1 MEDWI
6 ISPEGNAEFIDRMY
20 DLELWIFVELVN
32 QHVLFLSTLLNST
45 IFVTQLDIQIDMKF
59 QISTPNNVSIH
70 PLLSRDEK
78 TVLLQ
83 K

>member
-45 IFVTQLDIQIDMKF
+45 IFVTQLDIPTDRYE
-59 QISTPNNVSIH
+59 ISDINA
-70 PLLSRDEK
+70 
-78 TVLLQ
+78 Q
-83 K
+83 